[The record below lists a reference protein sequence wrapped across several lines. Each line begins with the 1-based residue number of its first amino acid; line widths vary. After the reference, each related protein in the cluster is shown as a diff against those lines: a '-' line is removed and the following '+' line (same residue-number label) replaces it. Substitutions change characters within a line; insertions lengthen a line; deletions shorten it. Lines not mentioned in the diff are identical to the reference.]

1 MLPWDSDRWIH
12 TREYSMSTIFQRSLK
27 GKCIFWNND
36 VILSEAKDL
45 KKRRIKMS
53 EVKPALVVMAAGMGS
68 RYGGLKQI
76 DPVDKEGHKIIDYS
90 IYDAW
95 KAGFGKVI
103 FIIKKENE
111 ADFREAIGTEVEK
124 RIPVEY
130 AFQSLEDVPAGMKIP
145 EGRQKPWGTAQA
157 VLAARDLLDTPFAV
171 INADDFYGRE
181 AFVKMCDFLGT
192 HEDDEKYRYGM
203 VGFILKNTLT
213 ENGYVSRGI
222 CSVDEKGFLT
232 GVTERTHIEKDG
244 DSARYTEDGG
254 KTYVKLTGEETVS
267 MNFWGFTPSILKEME
282 DGLTAFL
289 EDALADNPAKGEY
302 LLPKC
307 VDELIKA
314 GRARAKVL
322 KSHDRWYG
330 VTYKEDK
337 ESVVSA
343 LQSLKDSGLYPQEL
357 WG

>member
-1 MLPWDSDRWIH
+1 
-12 TREYSMSTIFQRSLK
+12 
-27 GKCIFWNND
+27 
-36 VILSEAKDL
+36 
-45 KKRRIKMS
+45 MS

-76 DPVDKEGHKIIDYS
+76 DPVDKEGHKIIDFS

-111 ADFREAIGTEVEK
+111 ADFREAIGTEIPK

-130 AFQSLEDVPAGMKIP
+130 AFQSLEDVPAGVKIP
-145 EGRQKPWGTAQA
+145 EGRKKPWGTAQA

-181 AFVKMCDFLGT
+181 AFEKMCGFLKT

-222 CSVDEKGFLT
+222 CSVDENGFLT

-244 DSARYTEDGG
+244 DAAKYTEDGG
-254 KTYVKLTGEETVS
+254 ETYVSLTGEEPVS
-267 MNFWGFTPSILKEME
+267 MNFWGFSLSIISELSRYFEEFMRDLQRSEDPLKAEC
-282 DGLTAFL
+282 
-289 EDALADNPAKGEY
+289 Y
-302 LLPKC
+302 LPKV
-307 VDELIKA
+307 VDSLIKEGKA
-314 GRARAKVL
+314 AAEVL
-322 KSHDRWYG
+322 TSRDRWFG

-337 ESVVSA
+337 PMVMSSIQE
-343 LQSLKDSGLYPQEL
+343 LKDRGIYPERL
-357 WG
+357 F